1 MKIAKHMFKKIKEI
15 FKLKCPNCG
24 GKMCSILDMKIDKLV
39 YECKKMRKEVDLMY
53 NSLNWIQDIIEKET
67 GVIILKIKITKD
79 NILFKGKIEVVF
91 NRYPKQQPCI
101 AIREFD
107 KLDFNVVSLLV
118 EDVKECSRNLLERGF
133 K

>member
-1 MKIAKHMFKKIKEI
+1 M
-15 FKLKCPNCG
+15 
-24 GKMCSILDMKIDKLV
+24 
-39 YECKKMRKEVDLMY
+39 MY
-53 NSLNWIQDIIEKET
+53 NHLIWIEDIIEKEA
-67 GVIILKIKITKD
+67 GVKILKIKITKD

-91 NRYPKQQPCI
+91 HKYPNQQPCI

-118 EDVKECSRNLLERGF
+118 EDVKECSRKLLERKF